1 MAGDLEH
8 ELQGPFQ
15 PRPFYNSKTLQPYS
29 SLENLGSAPVQ
40 IATRWEK
47 GADERLTNMFS
58 HSKCWFCLFL
68 SDIFHIIRIASAST
82 HVTAQALQL
91 PPIHPLIQ
99 DRPLLLESGNILC
112 RGCNWFVSVWYYQA
126 LNQLK
131 SATYWL
137 SKCQQISA
145 VVHCKIYIHILKLEM
160 TTLKAWKKSLK
171 ETDLKIFQ
179 LQNNLVSHVGTLA
192 LIKNF
197 VVTVILRVPF
207 RNMTF
212 RMPPY

>member
-1 MAGDLEH
+1 MPLSTKPPDGKKGLMKS
-8 ELQGPFQ
+8 QGSNI
-15 PRPFYNSKTLQPYS
+15 YLYIYTH
-29 SLENLGSAPVQ
+29 G
-40 IATRWEK
+40 
-47 GADERLTNMFS
+47 
-58 HSKCWFCLFL
+58 KCWFCLCL
-68 SDIFHIIRIASAST
+68 PDQMDAFHVIKIVSAST
-82 HVTAQALQL
+82 HVTAQVVQL
-91 PPIHPLIQ
+91 PPIQLLVQAI
-99 DRPLLLESGNILC
+99 RPLLSESGNILC
-112 RGCNWFVSVWYYQA
+112 RGCNWFASVWYYQP

-131 SATYWL
+131 SATYRL
-137 SKCQQISA
+137 SRCQQIS
-145 VVHCKIYIHILKLEM
+145 VVDHCKIRIHILKLEM